1 MILTCKDTNEDK
13 ELSIQLNLEL
23 QYLCFKIKNV
33 YSIIFNQWEIDL
45 GHREHLR
52 TVKKKKIQ
60 QQNCVTVIKYLITL
74 NYLYTF
80 TYVVHIYVQYLP
92 IGFFFHC
99 NVIIQWCLGNDS
111 THEIVKQRK
120 SLSLNS
126 YKIEQD
132 LVMYL
137 LALCEFL

>member
-52 TVKKKKIQ
+52 AVKKKKY
-60 QQNCVTVIKYLITL
+60 NNKT
-74 NYLYTF
+74 
-80 TYVVHIYVQYLP
+80 
-92 IGFFFHC
+92 
-99 NVIIQWCLGNDS
+99 
-111 THEIVKQRK
+111 
-120 SLSLNS
+120 
-126 YKIEQD
+126 
-132 LVMYL
+132 
-137 LALCEFL
+137 A